1 MLDQAVPAFSLPAT
15 SGKTC
20 SLADFRGRLLALYF
34 YPKDSTPG
42 CTTEAQDFR
51 DLYPAFEKLDCAVL
65 GVPDPAL
72 AHTNAGRGMLR
83 RLLIGQPL
91 RALLTDDDLVITA
104 GLAAPRFDAGSGG
117 R

>member
-1 MLDQAVPAFSLPAT
+1 MIRSFSRMPR
-15 SGKTC
+15 C
-20 SLADFRGRLLALYF
+20 QDRNRIFRRRGSRSALL
-34 YPKDSTPG
+34 
-42 CTTEAQDFR
+42 R
-51 DLYPAFEKLDCAVL
+51 VVL